1 MITLRKSSDRGH
13 ADHGWLK
20 SRFSFSFADYHDPAH
35 MGFRCLR
42 VINDD
47 IIAGGGGFP
56 AHPHRDMEIISY
68 VVRGSLEHLDSMG
81 NGSIIKPDEFQYMA
95 AGTGVRHSEFNP
107 SPTEEMRLL
116 QIWITPDT
124 PGRPPRYEE
133 KPMAEAATGQFHLI
147 ASKSGR
153 DGSIAINQNADLFLA
168 RLEPGQAVSHDVSP
182 GRHAWLQVAI
192 GSVNLNGQ
200 TLNEGDGAAIS
211 GDPRLQIEA
220 TSSAKILLFDL
231 P

>member
-1 MITLRKSSDRGH
+1 
-13 ADHGWLK
+13 
-20 SRFSFSFADYHDPAH
+20 
-35 MGFRCLR
+35 
-42 VINDD
+42 
-47 IIAGGGGFP
+47 
-56 AHPHRDMEIISY
+56 
-68 VVRGSLEHLDSMG
+68 
-81 NGSIIKPDEFQYMA
+81 
-95 AGTGVRHSEFNP
+95 
-107 SPTEEMRLL
+107 
-116 QIWITPDT
+116 
-124 PGRPPRYEE
+124 
-133 KPMAEAATGQFHLI
+133 MAEAATGQFHLI